1 MKELKISLLQY
12 DIVWENPEANK
23 KKIEVILA
31 LHNIQ
36 SDVILLPEMFL
47 TGFTMNSRKY
57 AVDMNSREVQWFK
70 DLSIK
75 YNVAAGGTF
84 IIKEN
89 ENFYNRFIWV
99 TPDGDLKFYDKQH
112 LFSYGGE
119 DKSFTKG
126 KNKILLRYKDF
137 SILPLVC
144 YDLRFP
150 DISDGKG
157 EFDLIIYSS
166 NWPGKRIYAFNQLL
180 IARAIE
186 NQSYVAA
193 INRIGKDGNKI
204 EHPGLSQ
211 VIDPMGNVIASAGDR
226 EMILDAILSKEY
238 LENVRTKY
246 PFIKDK

>member
-1 MKELKISLLQY
+1 MKELKIRLLQY
-12 DIVWENPEANK
+12 DIAWENPEANK
-23 KKIEVILA
+23 NKIEVMLA
-31 LHNIQ
+31 SHNGHC
-36 SDVILLPEMFL
+36 DVILLPEMFL
-47 TGFTMNSRKY
+47 TGFTMNSRRY
-57 AVDMNSREVQWFK
+57 SVDMNSSEVQWFK

-75 YNVAAGGTF
+75 YNAAAGGTF

-89 ENFYNRFIWV
+89 EKFYNRFIWV
-99 TPDGDLKFYDKQH
+99 TPDGDLKYYDKQH

-119 DKSFTKG
+119 DKFFTKG
-126 KNKILLRYKDF
+126 KDKILLRYKDF
-137 SILPLVC
+137 NILPLVC

-166 NWPGKRIYAFNQLL
+166 NWPGKRIYAYNQLL

-193 INRIGKDGNKI
+193 INRIGKDGNKT

-226 EMILDAILSKEY
+226 EIILDSVLSKDYVES
-238 LENVRTKY
+238 VRTKY